1 MATLAEIQA
10 LANQLQISLDIE
22 QEQIANAI
30 AALNTIIADLQ
41 ILVAEGGTAA
51 ERQAILDQ
59 LNATKTDLEST
70 VPPPVV

>member
-1 MATLAEIQA
+1 MATLAETQA